1 MSATSQSGRSC
12 SCSRPETCIDQH
24 QGRYLIAVYRLAR
37 SHDDRVRTGTVSDRL
52 EVSPAS
58 VTEMFDRLGSE
69 GLVDYEKR
77 KGVTVTARGEKV
89 ARELVRRQR
98 VVQAFFESELGI
110 TLSPE
115 TGYRI
120 GFVLPDGG
128 IDRLWKLVDACG
140 SDTRS
145 NE

>member
-1 MSATSQSGRSC
+1 MSATSQSSRSC
-12 SCSRPETCIDQH
+12 SCSHPETCIDQH
-24 QGRYLIAVYRLAR
+24 HGRYLIAVYRLTR
-37 SHDDRVRTGTVSDRL
+37 SHDERVRTGAVSDRL

-77 KGVTVTARGEKV
+77 KGVTITVRGEKV
-89 ARELVRRQR
+89 ARELVWRQR
-98 VVQAFFESELGI
+98 VVRTFFDSELGV

-128 IDRLWKLVDACG
+128 IDRLRKLVDACG
-140 SDTRS
+140 SDIPS